1 MPAARPQDLVWTLYG
16 EFLLHHPAPVWVGS
30 LLGLLEPLGVS
41 AAHARTVLSRM
52 TAKGWLESV
61 RDGRRAYYALSGRG
75 RRLLEEGESRIYRPE
90 RAVDWDGHWT
100 LLAYSIPEELRP
112 LRDRL
117 RVRLLW
123 LGFGS
128 LGNGMWL
135 SPHDVGERVRE
146 VGEELGVV
154 AHLQLFRG
162 PYAGFS
168 TQDSLVAQCWDLPA
182 LNVRYESF
190 IARHLPHYYEV
201 APEHLPAPSH
211 RGGRSRG
218 ARRAAVVAGLSPRDA
233 YVRRFELVHEY
244 REFPLLDPFLPRPLQ
259 PADWAGE
266 CAQVLFQA
274 YHARLSV
281 AADVYLSSVV
291 ETLPLTRRTAAY

>member
-1 MPAARPQDLVWTLYG
+1 MTDARPQDLVWTLYG
-16 EFLLHHPAPVWVGS
+16 EFLLHRGPVWVGS
-30 LLGLLEPLGVS
+30 VIGLLEPLGVS

-61 RDGRRAYYALSGRG
+61 REGRRGHYALSARG
-75 RRLLEEGESRIYRPE
+75 RRLLEEGEARIYRPA
-90 RAVDWDGHWT
+90 RAEEWDGEWT

-117 RVRLLW
+117 RVRLSW

-128 LGNGMWL
+128 LGNGLWL
-135 SPHDVGERVRE
+135 SPHDVRERVRE
-146 VGEELGVV
+146 VGEELGLLS
-154 AHLQLFRG
+154 HLQLFRG

-168 TQDSLVAQCWDLPA
+168 AHDGLVRQCWDLPA
-182 LNVRYESF
+182 INVRYESF
-190 IARHLPHYYEV
+190 IERHLRAYYEV
-201 APEHLPAPSH
+201 AAA
-211 RGGRSRG
+211 GGST
-218 ARRAAVVAGLSPRDA
+218 VTPRDA

-266 CAQVLFQA
+266 CAQALFQA
-274 YHARLSV
+274 YHALLSS
-281 AADVYLSSVV
+281 AADIYLSSLV
-291 ETLPLTRRTAAY
+291 ETLPVAGRSATH